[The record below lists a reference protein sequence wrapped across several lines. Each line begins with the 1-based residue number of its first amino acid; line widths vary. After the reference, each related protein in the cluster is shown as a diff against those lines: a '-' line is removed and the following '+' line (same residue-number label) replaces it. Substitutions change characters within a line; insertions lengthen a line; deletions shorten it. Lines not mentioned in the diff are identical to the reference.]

1 MRLLIAE
8 DDSRLLKSL
17 LHIYKNNHYSA
28 DGVTNGTDALQYA
41 MTGIYDGLILDIMMP
56 GMDGIE
62 VLKKLRASGIS
73 TPAIFLTARSE
84 VYHRI
89 EGLDAGADDYL
100 PKPFSPAELLAR
112 TRAMLRRRENYTPD
126 LLTFGDLS
134 LNCSTCQVL
143 CGENTQLLSSKE
155 FQIMELLM
163 QQPRFIV
170 TAEQLISRIWGW
182 DSEVDVS
189 TVWVHISNIR
199 KKLVT
204 IQSTVEIHFIR
215 NTGYVLEEKK

>member
-1 MRLLIAE
+1 
-8 DDSRLLKSL
+8 
-17 LHIYKNNHYSA
+17 
-28 DGVTNGTDALQYA
+28 
-41 MTGIYDGLILDIMMP
+41 
-56 GMDGIE
+56 
-62 VLKKLRASGIS
+62 
-73 TPAIFLTARSE
+73 
-84 VYHRI
+84 
-89 EGLDAGADDYL
+89 
-100 PKPFSPAELLAR
+100 
-112 TRAMLRRRENYTPD
+112 
-126 LLTFGDLS
+126 
-134 LNCSTCQVL
+134 
-143 CGENTQLLSSKE
+143 
-155 FQIMELLM
+155 MELLM